1 MEVKLPEGV
10 SAKMEDNK
18 ITITGDKGSLTRE
31 LFYPGVSIK
40 INGDTI
46 SIQSVKD
53 NRRYTRI
60 VNTFRAHI
68 KNMIKGVTKG
78 YRYELK
84 VCYAHFPMSV
94 KVQGDEVVISN
105 FIGEK
110 VPRKAKILP
119 GVNVD
124 IKGRNIIVT
133 GIDVEKVGQTAANI
147 EQATRIVGKDRR
159 KFQDGIY
166 IVKKKGDM
174 E

>member
-1 MEVKLPEGV
+1 MEVKLPDGVNATMEG
-10 SAKMEDNK
+10 DK
-18 ITITGDKGSLTRE
+18 ITITGDKGSVTRE

-40 INGDTI
+40 IDGDTI
-46 SIQSVKD
+46 NIQAVKD
-53 NRRYTRI
+53 SRRYTRI
-60 VNTFRAHI
+60 INTFRAHI
-68 KNMIKGVTKG
+68 NNMIKGVTKG

-84 VCYAHFPMSV
+84 ICYAHFPMSV

-110 VPRKAKILP
+110 VPRRAKILP
-119 GVNVD
+119 GVKVE
-124 IKGRNIIVT
+124 IKGRDIIVT
-133 GIDVEKVGQTAANI
+133 GIDIEKVGQTAANI